1 MSQSDLLLFTKIN
14 IIDMAR
20 ICGNLNFLNKNN
32 NKSTNAQINKW
43 IKEMIALYGTQIDY
57 FVYDYKLERHDQLL
71 GEDRPAPFLPP
82 VGMRAIVN
90 INNDNLM
97 LSKFGLQ
104 TQSDLVMY
112 VDYQSFANALGNNL
126 ARPKAGD
133 LIRLTEL
140 GMDRPLGPYG
150 FPYYGADCETETPTG
165 SASGGDS
172 GGNDHWVPIVGE
184 LTSGASGDVVWPT
197 PEECTETDECCQ
209 TIDID
214 SLICCKDPNKN
225 DGDDTYGENMDK
237 LSAWNLS
244 GKAPFGPNIYEI
256 TTVKDED
263 IAGNLNPMLGH
274 YVWKIE
280 AIRFDNSYQPNA
292 PVENGS
298 NMVNDAPYYGKL
310 PGGTQTPENGKLYPQ
325 TTDKEEDRYWDHNK
339 YKLDQVY
346 GGYGYKPK
354 EEVPNRITYDP
365 KTDPYSPEYWVVF
378 DSLPFYDLATIEV
391 GFIKYY
397 NLFVKSGNL
406 SLEES
411 EEVLAGAKAKYY
423 IRDTSKCVD
432 PNRLYVYAIFVF
444 DGGIAVQYVGD
455 VTTLDD
461 VIYSSIFIKDQGGGE
476 GGADAVARLWINQG
490 KLTLTSPVTEDNK
503 KGENKEEEGKEVENQ
518 KLPQYTDTKTKFGEE
533 TSNPINQITQQNKF
547 KLGDLDD
554 PFANL

>member
-1 MSQSDLLLFTKIN
+1 MHFFPKIN

-20 ICGNLNFLNKNN
+20 LCGNLNFLNKNQ

-71 GEDRPAPFLPP
+71 GEDRLSPFLPP

-112 VDYQSFANALGNNL
+112 IDYQSFANALGNNL
-126 ARPKAGD
+126 SRPKAGD

-150 FPYYGADCETETPTG
+150 FPYYGADCETETPSGSG
-165 SASGGDS
+165 SAS
-172 GGNDHWVPIVGE
+172 
-184 LTSGASGDVVWPT
+184 ASGDT
-197 PEECTETDECCQ
+197 PASGTSGFEPLLDPQECTEKDECCQ
-209 TIDID
+209 IIDVD

-225 DGDDTYGENMDK
+225 DGDDTYGDNMAK

-244 GKAPFGPNIYEI
+244 GRAPFGPNIYEI

-263 IAGNLNPMLGH
+263 LAGNLNPMLGH

-298 NMVNDAPYYGKL
+298 NMINDAPYYGKL
-310 PGGTQTPENGKLYPQ
+310 PGGTETPENSKLYPQ

-354 EEVPNRITYDP
+354 EDIPNRITYDP
-365 KTDPYSPEYWVVF
+365 KTDPYSPDYWVVF
-378 DSLPFYDLATIEV
+378 DSLPFYDLSTIEV

-397 NLFVKSGNL
+397 NLSVKNSNL
-406 SLEES
+406 ALEES
-411 EEVLAGAKAKYY
+411 EEVLTGAKAKYY

-461 VIYSSIFIKDQGGGE
+461 VIYSSIYIKDQGGGKD
-476 GGADAVARLWINQG
+476 GKDAVARLWIDQG
-490 KLTLTSPVTEDNK
+490 KLVLTSPVTEDNK
-503 KGENKEEEGKEVENQ
+503 TGETGETEESKKTKQEDST
-518 KLPQYTDTKTKFGEE
+518 LPQYTDTKTKFGEE
-533 TSNPINQITQQNKF
+533 TVDPIKQITQHNKF
-547 KLGDLDD
+547 ELGDLDN
-554 PFANL
+554 PFAGF